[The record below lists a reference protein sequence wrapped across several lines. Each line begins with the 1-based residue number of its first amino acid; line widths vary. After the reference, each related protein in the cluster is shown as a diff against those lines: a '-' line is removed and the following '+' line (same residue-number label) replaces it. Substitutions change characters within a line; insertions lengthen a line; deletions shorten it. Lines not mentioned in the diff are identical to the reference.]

1 MKGFKCTVSMI
12 LVLTV
17 FALMAMGSGSSGSSE
32 DKAITSVGNGS
43 TDDTVST
50 GESAD
55 DGEEAT
61 DSANDTENIIIE
73 ETVLLDEQ
81 DVKITATGLE
91 DGWMGTELKL
101 LIENNSAQNLT
112 IQARNA
118 SVNGYMVDTMMSADV
133 AAGKKAND
141 ELTFLTSALKEC
153 GIDTF
158 AEIEFSFHIFTMED
172 WEDYLDSDLITVETS
187 AAGTYVQE
195 VNREGEVL
203 YDAKGITII
212 GKGLSTDD
220 SIFGPGLICYIENNT
235 DGNITVQA
243 RDTSVNGYMIDTIMS
258 QDVIKGKRAITAVTF
273 FSSSLEESGIE
284 DISEIE
290 LSFHIFDM
298 DSWDTIEDTDS
309 ITINF

>member
-1 MKGFKCTVSMI
+1 MKGFKNTVSMI
-12 LVLTV
+12 LILTV
-17 FALMAMGSGSSGSSE
+17 FALMAVGSGSSDSVE
-32 DKAITSVGNGS
+32 DKAITSVGNS
-43 TDDTVST
+43 SSDDTDLAE
-50 GESAD
+50 ESAD
-55 DGEEAT
+55 EGAKAA
-61 DSANDTENIIIE
+61 DSVNNTESITIE

-101 LIENNSAQNLT
+101 LIENNGAQNLT

-158 AEIEFSFHIFTMED
+158 AEIEFSFHIFATQD
-172 WEDYLDSDLITVETS
+172 WEEYLDSDMITVETS
-187 AAGTYVQE
+187 VAGTYVQE

-203 YDAKGITII
+203 YDAGGITVI

-235 DGNITVQA
+235 NGNITVQA
-243 RDTSVNGYMIDTIMS
+243 RDTSVNGYMIDTFMS
-258 QDVIKGKRAITAVTF
+258 QDVIQGKKAITAVTF
-273 FSSSLEESGIE
+273 LNSSLEENGIE